1 MLHRAIHTN
10 VMCQAWNRQFPK
22 SLIIVGADGDR
33 PMRASIALALLLAV
47 TTSAQAKLAPVD
59 AQGIAISLDDSA
71 IGNGNSGA
79 MREQAYFSAPQ
90 PTLDPG
96 RVYLCRMP
104 LNAFEKT
111 RLVRSCN

>member
-1 MLHRAIHTN
+1 
-10 VMCQAWNRQFPK
+10 
-22 SLIIVGADGDR
+22 
-33 PMRASIALALLLAV
+33 MRASIALALLLAV

-79 MREQAYFSAPQ
+79 MREQTYFSAPQ
-90 PTLDPG
+90 LKLYPE
-96 RVYLCRMP
+96 RVFLCRMQM
-104 LNAFEKT
+104 NVFEKT